1 MNVYNNDGPGFCDK
15 IVNSQSYQKILD
27 RVHTYIPQT
36 SIIGRLLNHQ
46 EEMTILKSTET
57 GIMQHDLYSWQ
68 VLGGKFVE
76 DELTSS
82 SEFMDK
88 TITNWLKEV
97 TPEQRGKFID
107 TIFEILNT
115 TQAETLTDIKN
126 KVFSNTKLMIK
137 TYQNLSQEDK
147 KMITK
152 TIEEFL
158 RIGRNNIRRTKI
170 KRE

>member
-1 MNVYNNDGPGFCDK
+1 MYNNDGPGFCDN
-15 IVNSQSYQKILD
+15 IVNSECYQSILNK
-27 RVHTYIPQT
+27 VHTYIPQT

-46 EEMTILKSTET
+46 EKTTILKSTET
-57 GIMQHDLYSWQ
+57 GIMQHSLYSWQ
-68 VLGGKFVE
+68 VLGGEFVK

-107 TIFEILNT
+107 TIFEIINT
-115 TQAETLTDIKN
+115 TQAETLSDIKT
-126 KVFSNTKLMIK
+126 KVFTNTKMMVK

-147 KMITK
+147 KIMTK
-152 TIEEFL
+152 TIEEFF
-158 RIGRNNIRRTKI
+158 RIGKSNIRKPKI
-170 KRE
+170 KRN